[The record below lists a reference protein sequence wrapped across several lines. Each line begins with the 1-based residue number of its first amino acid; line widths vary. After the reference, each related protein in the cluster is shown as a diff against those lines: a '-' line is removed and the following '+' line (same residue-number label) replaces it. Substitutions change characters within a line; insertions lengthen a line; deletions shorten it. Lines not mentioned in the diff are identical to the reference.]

1 MSLVVTLDATTQNNG
16 TNVFSILTINPLM
29 VDDEG
34 DYQCVSSNGIEKEL
48 VKKVHLWLKG
58 DYDYYLIQFI

>member
-1 MSLVVTLDATTQNNG
+1 
-16 TNVFSILTINPLM
+16 M